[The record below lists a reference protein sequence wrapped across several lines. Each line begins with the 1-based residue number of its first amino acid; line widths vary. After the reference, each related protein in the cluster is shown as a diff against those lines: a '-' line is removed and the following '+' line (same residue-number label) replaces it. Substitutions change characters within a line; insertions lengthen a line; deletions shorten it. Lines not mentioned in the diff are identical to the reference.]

1 MVGGAIIPGKPVAN
15 MYFTL
20 YGYQT
25 YTLTLHLL
33 RDLKLVCYTSPPLP
47 HILFLNPS
55 WTGSIHQASSPRN
68 IRRPMYWRCHR
79 KYLHVINC
87 DNPDF
92 CYREA
97 YWTTWSWN
105 QSLPVTGRSFL
116 MCKAPMFGPDNRY
129 VLPRCCHI
137 KHILKYV
144 CQIQSYNSDA
154 ISWGALAKPLYAPG
168 NRYGV
173 SSSSLLFD

>member
-55 WTGSIHQASSPRN
+55 
-68 IRRPMYWRCHR
+68 
-79 KYLHVINC
+79 
-87 DNPDF
+87 
-92 CYREA
+92 
-97 YWTTWSWN
+97 
-105 QSLPVTGRSFL
+105 
-116 MCKAPMFGPDNRY
+116 
-129 VLPRCCHI
+129 
-137 KHILKYV
+137 
-144 CQIQSYNSDA
+144 
-154 ISWGALAKPLYAPG
+154 
-168 NRYGV
+168 
-173 SSSSLLFD
+173 